1 MRVRI
6 LVLALVAASAA
17 CGADRNPVAPTP
29 PTEPTPAPP
38 PPAPVTWSLSG
49 LVSHEEDDEKTPV
62 AGARVEVVEGPDTG
76 RSIQTGEDGRYQL
89 TGLREAD
96 IALRAG
102 ADGFEPQTRKFA
114 LTGNQTAD
122 FSLRRPAP
130 PPPTPP
136 TRKLTGTLIEGL
148 SESLVSGAT
157 VAVDGLGVFTSTT
170 EGTFQIDAP
179 DPEQIRDL
187 TISSAAT
194 VTRTTQ
200 LRVPGPD
207 TRLTVIPRSFD
218 LAAFDQMFRPGGG
231 LQRWVSPPRLVLQTR
246 VLQFTNVTAQEY
258 MAADP
263 VMSGEDVDL
272 LIKDLKWGL
281 PQMTDGRLQFA
292 GDARETATSG
302 TSVRVARPGEIVV
315 ARFEGLQAATGFW
328 GYGRWASDGSGA
340 IQGGIIM
347 LDAAF
352 DSSGSR
358 FRRSLR
364 VHELGHALGYSHVTV
379 RASVMNA
386 SAQIEP
392 NEFDLNAA
400 RIGFLRPPGNRTP
413 DIDPDAFTTNLRTG
427 VLIWSGDR

>member
-6 LVLALVAASAA
+6 LLLALVAASVA
-17 CGADRNPVAPTP
+17 CGADRNPAAPSPPTDPTP
-29 PTEPTPAPP
+29 PPP
-38 PPAPVTWSLSG
+38 PPAPITWSVSG
-49 LVSHEEDDEKTPV
+49 LVSHEEDDEQQPV
-62 AGARVEVVEGPDTG
+62 AGARVEVIEGPDTG
-76 RSIQTGEDGRYQL
+76 RSVQTGEDGRFQL
-89 TGLREAD
+89 TGLREGD
-96 IALRAG
+96 IALQAG

-114 LTGNQTAD
+114 LTKNQTAD
-122 FSLRRPAP
+122 FSLRRPAA

-136 TRKLTGTLIEGL
+136 TRKLTGTLIESL
-148 SESLVSGAT
+148 SEALVSGAT
-157 VAVDGLGVFTSTT
+157 VTVEGLGVFTTAT
-170 EGTFQIDAP
+170 DGTFLIEAP

-187 TISSAAT
+187 TVSSAAT

-207 TRLTVIPRSFD
+207 TQLTVIPRSFD
-218 LAAFDQMFRPGGG
+218 LAAFDQMFRSGGR
-231 LQRWVSPPRLVLQTR
+231 LQRWVSAPRLVLQTR

-258 MAADP
+258 VAAGP
-263 VMSGEDVDL
+263 VIGDEDIDL
-272 LIKDLKWGL
+272 LIEDLKWGL
-281 PQMTDGRLQFA
+281 PQMTDGRLEFA
-292 GDARETATSG
+292 GQARETASSG
-302 TSVRVARPGEIVV
+302 ASVRVARPSEIVV
-315 ARFEGLQAATGFW
+315 ARYEGLQASTGFW

-413 DIDPDAFTTNLRTG
+413 DIDPEAFTSNLRTG
-427 VLIWSGDR
+427 ALIWSGDR

>member
-1 MRVRI
+1 MRVPI

-17 CGADRNPVAPTP
+17 CGADRNPAAPTP
-29 PTEPTPAPP
+29 PTEPTPPPP
-38 PPAPVTWSLSG
+38 PPAPITWSVSG
-49 LVSHEEDDEKTPV
+49 LVSHEEEDHQKPV
-62 AGARVEVVEGPDTG
+62 SAARVEVVEGPDAG
-76 RSIQTGEDGRYQL
+76 RSVQTGEDGRYQL
-89 TGLREAD
+89 TGLREGD
-96 IALRAG
+96 IALRAD
-102 ADGFEPQTRKFA
+102 ADGFESQTRKFA

-122 FSLRRPAP
+122 FSLRRPDAP
-130 PPPTPP
+130 PPAPP
-136 TRKLTGTLIEGL
+136 TRRLTGTLIDGL
-148 SESLVSGAT
+148 SESFVAGASVT
-157 VAVDGLGVFTSTT
+157 VDGLGVFTTT
-170 EGTFQIDAP
+170 ADGTFQIEAP
-179 DPEQIRDL
+179 DPERIRDL
-187 TISSAAT
+187 MISSDAT

-207 TRLTVIPRSFD
+207 TQLTVIPRSFD
-218 LAAFDQMFRPGGG
+218 LPAFDQMFRSGGR
-231 LQRWVSPPRLVLQTR
+231 LQRWVSAPRLVLQTR

-258 MAADP
+258 VAADAG
-263 VMSGEDVDL
+263 MSDDDADL
-272 LIKDLKWGL
+272 LIEDLKWGL

-292 GDARETATSG
+292 GEARETAASG
-302 TSVRVARPGEIVV
+302 SAVRVARPSEIVV

-379 RASVMNA
+379 RPSVMNA

-413 DIDPDAFTTNLRTG
+413 DIDPDAFTSNLRTG
-427 VLIWSGDR
+427 GLIWSGDR